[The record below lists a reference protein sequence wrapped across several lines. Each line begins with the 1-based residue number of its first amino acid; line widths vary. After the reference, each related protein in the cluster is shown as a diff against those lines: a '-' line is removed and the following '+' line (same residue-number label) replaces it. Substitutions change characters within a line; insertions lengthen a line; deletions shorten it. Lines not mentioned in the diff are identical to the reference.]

1 MNDNF
6 KLKITAN
13 KNGPILTFSRGAFP
27 HDACNLIKEKLESAP
42 NFFSNVVCYLKVPLF
57 WSEVDKYD
65 FLMFCEQQ
73 GLKAKYVVTH
83 NLVQESTAREVS
95 QKFSVNV
102 QHADSLFLRTSF
114 RSGQSISHNGNIII
128 LGNVNP
134 GAEIFATKN
143 IIVLGKAKGLLHA
156 GCLGDSSAS
165 ILAFELYGGKYQIA
179 DAQPLVLSSEL
190 QQNKKIYSQNDL
202 LILQDFNF

>member
-13 KNGPILTFSRGAFP
+13 KNGPILTFSKGAFP
-27 HDACNLIKEKLESAP
+27 HDACALIKEKLESAP
-42 NFFSNVVCYLKVPLF
+42 NFFANVVCYLKVPLF

-65 FLMFCEQQ
+65 FLKFCEQL
-73 GLKAKYVVTH
+73 GLKANYVVAHTPTQDF
-83 NLVQESTAREVS
+83 NTREAPT
-95 QKFSVNV
+95 KLAVNT
-102 QHADSLFLRTSF
+102 QNGDSLFLRTSF
-114 RSGQSISHNGNIII
+114 RSGQNISHNGNIII

-143 IIVLGKAKGLLHA
+143 IIVLGKVKGFLHA
-156 GCLGDSSAS
+156 GCLGDSNAS

-179 DAQPLVLSSEL
+179 DANPLILPFEL
-190 QQNKKIYSQNDL
+190 QQNKKIYSQDDH
-202 LILQDFNF
+202 LILQDFKF